1 MEHQH
6 VYPVNLENH
15 NFKRI
20 AMYFWIFFR
29 GRFWIF
35 FGVPGSMLSC
45 FLSFSAS
52 LLFCFSAF
60 PASLLFLLLC
70 CSASLLFAF
79 PAFPLLANPKSPT
92 EPQEDK
98 AEDAGDLEVTEPP
111 EKKARKSM
119 EEEMG
124 RLMKRV
130 REGFELTSS
139 ALDKVQQHL
148 DISRQNSK
156 DLTQLAQE
164 VHYDKVG
171 AKYTLAQMQSM
182 LSCFQNVEWQLSS
195 FSCFFCFFAS
205 LFSLLLFFCTS
216 VPFYFYYSTF
226 SFLLL
231 YFLLLCFFAS
241 CLYCLFVFRFCL
253 LNSVLFIP
261 NETLERP

>member
-1 MEHQH
+1 
-6 VYPVNLENH
+6 
-15 NFKRI
+15 
-20 AMYFWIFFR
+20 
-29 GRFWIF
+29 
-35 FGVPGSMLSC
+35 MLSC

-195 FSCFFCFFAS
+195 FSCFFA
-205 LFSLLLFFCTS
+205 
-216 VPFYFYYSTF
+216 
-226 SFLLL
+226 
-231 YFLLLCFFAS
+231 FLLLCFPCFSSFVLLYLSTSTILLFLFFCSTSCSFAS
-241 CLYCLFVFRFCL
+241 LLPVFTVSLFFVFVCLILFCL
-253 LNSVLFIP
+253 SP
-261 NETLERP
+261 MKP